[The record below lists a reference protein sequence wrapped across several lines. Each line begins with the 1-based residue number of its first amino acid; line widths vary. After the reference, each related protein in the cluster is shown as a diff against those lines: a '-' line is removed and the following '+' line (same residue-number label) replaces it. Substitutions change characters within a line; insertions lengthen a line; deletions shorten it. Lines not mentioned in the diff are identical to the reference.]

1 MMHFGNGKLYPEMNP
16 EERERMWDKVADYLA
31 MPEEERN
38 PPTNIELYEKIQI
51 PESTFYD
58 KLRDERFMG
67 TVVKKSLI
75 QAKKYMP
82 KVLSM
87 MKKNIDKGQEKS
99 MEMFIKY
106 VGDVADK
113 IDHTVKSDLTSEDK
127 EKLQSL
133 LTRKQDESNPTS
145 IATSN

>member
-1 MMHFGNGKLYPEMNP
+1 MHFGNGKLYPEMNK

-38 PPTNIELYEKIQI
+38 PPTNTELYEKLQI
-51 PESTFYD
+51 PERTFYD
-58 KLRDERFMG
+58 RLQDERFMG
-67 TVVKKSLI
+67 MVVKKSLI
-75 QAKKYMP
+75 QAKKFMP

-87 MKKNIDKGQEKS
+87 MQKNIDKGQEKS

-113 IDHTVKSDLTSEDK
+113 IDHTIVSELSTEDK
-127 EKLQSL
+127 TKLNNL
-133 LTRKQDESNPTS
+133 LTRKQDESNTS
-145 IATSN
+145 STPESN